1 MVYEAKDV
9 RRQVAWREA
18 QSITCNAKSIKT

>member
-9 RRQVAWREA
+9 RRQVPWREA
-18 QSITCNAKSIKT
+18 HSITCNAKSIKT